1 MEKMNY
7 EQSIKRLEEITAVLE
22 KGEVSLDEMV
32 KLYAEGTKLASA
44 CTKSLT
50 EAQAKI
56 TELSQEEAK

>member
-56 TELSQEEAK
+56 NELSQEEAK